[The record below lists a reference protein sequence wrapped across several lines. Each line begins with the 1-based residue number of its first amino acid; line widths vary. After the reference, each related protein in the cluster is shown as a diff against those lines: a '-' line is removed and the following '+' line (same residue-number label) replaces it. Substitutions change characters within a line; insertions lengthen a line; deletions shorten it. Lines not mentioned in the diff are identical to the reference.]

1 MDPSHTSLVSLA
13 KLRRTHSNSMQIEF
27 VLVCSAD
34 DEDDMDLES
43 MLNMIQQAGD
53 DEEEEGD
60 DEGLIMQGQ
69 EEDEEDEEGVPSIQA
84 KHRISISIHSI
95 SWCVPPIR
103 METLCHPHLCD
114 GLHCWIKAC

>member
-1 MDPSHTSLVSLA
+1 
-13 KLRRTHSNSMQIEF
+13 
-27 VLVCSAD
+27 
-34 DEDDMDLES
+34 MDLES

-69 EEDEEDEEGVPSIQA
+69 EEDEEDEEGMPSIQGNLYTQ
-84 KHRISISIHSI
+84 SISIHSI

-114 GLHCWIKAC
+114 GLHCWIKA